1 MTFNKVQMNPKKGIE
16 RILERDPQKA
26 LQKGVGGA
34 SPMGSAWEKVATKD
48 QVPLVEK

>member
-26 LQKGVGGA
+26 LQKGVGGQA
-34 SPMGSAWEKVATKD
+34 QWAQHEKK
-48 QVPLVEK
+48 